1 MVNQGVVK
9 GHIHQGILGMHG
21 LSTSFGTQCTIIAF
35 IAIVFAGFH
44 SDPQQWLPHDL
55 DTIVFEGDSL
65 YQHIVQEE
73 FGGNA
78 QMHLNHEDV
87 PERITAFSR
96 HYRQNRGSSL
106 FGAVNHEPPVS
117 EAGAF
122 SLSAAL
128 DVGFAQSDWLL
139 ATFGGTTVSLFHR
152 HGRYYVFDSH
162 ARNTIGHVD
171 PNGSCVLLMYENLS
185 DIIVYFHGMY
195 ANQVFN
201 LTPFQVV
208 LESESD
214 GTNDLMHSDQLEKA
228 SDSSD
233 SCFNVEDKI
242 NFTVQNNPAIKDCVE
257 DSLNVQSEAQDSVNF
272 PNVCIS
278 PFREHSYSGGKG
290 QSWKKRKGSRAPEQN
305 LKLNIDIS
313 DKNLESSICPD
324 SFSSSV
330 FPFGVGSF
338 CTVVTESNSS
348 CDSGSFRAHMLGTV
362 FEYEQFIQCRPN
374 KWCLCC
380 DRFLFDS
387 QVHHISGNTNNPLTT
402 QLSFDSSTNLCKT
415 CCESLRQSKM
425 PSLCSKLN
433 FLEVDCVPNVLSCLS
448 RLEKK
453 LLALIQI
460 CMTMVVLP
468 GGQYAEKGLVVDL
481 PQNVSTLLGQLHGLE
496 NVCTVR
502 FEYGTPIGSNSGYL
516 IDPIKV
522 KSAAAWLKKYNPLY
536 SVTNFSVPNI
546 DTCTPHLGHDFD
558 ERASMQTC
566 VESLEEVAFAPV
578 NYTVPTVN
586 EEAISG
592 MRQAETV
599 VIPSNPNAPV
609 CVYEIPYGE
618 EKAFPW
624 LFPYGQFG
632 YTFSRPKN
640 VKPSM
645 YFRYR
650 LYNHNAYWRKDIT
663 YLLHAA
669 VSYDKLCL
677 KQQIGICMKILKPS
691 GHDCAVRQTTAE
703 DVRAR
708 SSNDENTLNSYMFMK
723 NIRGT
728 VAYFRN
734 ALYDLFAM
742 FRCLGPPTLFM
753 TLSADDLHWPELG
766 MSLED
771 LSFDEAIN
779 CQSFYTSMRSD
790 PLLTAVHFDRRFTA
804 LMRFV
809 IHGEQKPLGNVN
821 DYFARVEFQNRGSPH
836 YHMFFWVENVPNGVS
851 NDTRAYL
858 LRYIDKT
865 VHTRIPGDDDP
876 HLKRLVLKLQTHSHT
891 SYCMPSS
898 RPPCRF
904 GFPKKQC
911 SRTCILTHF
920 HATKNKGQFYQTYRP
935 ADSCNINAYNPSILL
950 HWRANMD
957 IQIINDA
964 NGAAYYVCHYLCK
977 SEPDELKLALAN
989 LINTVFKQNPN
1000 LTSFQRLWNIGI
1012 CVLKNRRV
1020 SAQEAAFR
1028 LSALKLLQSSR
1039 TVVYLNTRPVEN
1051 RYRMLRP
1058 ISEINELENDD
1069 TNVFVHNLIDYYC
1082 SRPDNMEM
1090 MSLLY
1095 FASWYTK
1102 CPASI
1107 SIRQKSERVYIQRYD
1122 VWVKRR
1128 TKFAVVRFPTFSV
1141 SSDAYY
1147 FALLMLL
1154 LPFRIESDLLSGY
1167 DCAKDAFVAKHALL
1181 DHSMGMHN
1189 SFLQQV
1195 EASMRRI
1202 QLAEA
1207 ELNHESQ
1214 DDCDVDIDF
1223 TPCDVQRY
1231 FDPHQYSSNTI
1242 DTESTHYHQLSACS
1256 MNVSTFET
1264 SLQTLTTCQKR
1275 AINIVQHHFSHNIQE
1290 PLRLFITGGAGVGKS
1305 FLYEKAGW
1313 YLLDSG

>member
-1 MVNQGVVK
+1 
-9 GHIHQGILGMHG
+9 
-21 LSTSFGTQCTIIAF
+21 
-35 IAIVFAGFH
+35 
-44 SDPQQWLPHDL
+44 
-55 DTIVFEGDSL
+55 
-65 YQHIVQEE
+65 
-73 FGGNA
+73 
-78 QMHLNHEDV
+78 
-87 PERITAFSR
+87 
-96 HYRQNRGSSL
+96 
-106 FGAVNHEPPVS
+106 
-117 EAGAF
+117 
-122 SLSAAL
+122 
-128 DVGFAQSDWLL
+128 
-139 ATFGGTTVSLFHR
+139 
-152 HGRYYVFDSH
+152 
-162 ARNTIGHVD
+162 
-171 PNGSCVLLMYENLS
+171 
-185 DIIVYFHGMY
+185 
-195 ANQVFN
+195 
-201 LTPFQVV
+201 
-208 LESESD
+208 
-214 GTNDLMHSDQLEKA
+214 
-228 SDSSD
+228 
-233 SCFNVEDKI
+233 
-242 NFTVQNNPAIKDCVE
+242 
-257 DSLNVQSEAQDSVNF
+257 
-272 PNVCIS
+272 
-278 PFREHSYSGGKG
+278 
-290 QSWKKRKGSRAPEQN
+290 
-305 LKLNIDIS
+305 
-313 DKNLESSICPD
+313 
-324 SFSSSV
+324 
-330 FPFGVGSF
+330 
-338 CTVVTESNSS
+338 
-348 CDSGSFRAHMLGTV
+348 
-362 FEYEQFIQCRPN
+362 
-374 KWCLCC
+374 
-380 DRFLFDS
+380 
-387 QVHHISGNTNNPLTT
+387 
-402 QLSFDSSTNLCKT
+402 
-415 CCESLRQSKM
+415 
-425 PSLCSKLN
+425 
-433 FLEVDCVPNVLSCLS
+433 
-448 RLEKK
+448 
-453 LLALIQI
+453 
-460 CMTMVVLP
+460 MTMVILP

-481 PQNVSTLLGQLHGLE
+481 PQNVSTVLGQLHGLE

-516 IDPIKV
+516 IDPIKI
-522 KSAAAWLKKYNPLY
+522 KSAAAWLNKYNPLY

-558 ERASMQTC
+558 ERASMQTS

-578 NYTVPTVN
+578 NYTVPNVN

-599 VIPSNPNAPV
+599 VIPSNPNTPV

-632 YTFSRPKN
+632 YTFSRPKK

-691 GHDCAVRQTTAE
+691 GHYCAFRQTTAE

-708 SSNDENTLNSYMFMK
+708 SNNDENTLNSYMFMK

-766 MSLED
+766 MSYED
-771 LSFDEAIN
+771 LYYDEAIN

-790 PLLTAVHFDRRFTA
+790 PLLTAVHFDR
-804 LMRFV
+804 
-809 IHGEQKPLGNVN
+809 
-821 DYFARVEFQNRGSPH
+821 
-836 YHMFFWVENVPNGVS
+836 
-851 NDTRAYL
+851 
-858 LRYIDKT
+858 
-865 VHTRIPGDDDP
+865 
-876 HLKRLVLKLQTHSHT
+876 

-911 SRTCILTHF
+911 SKTCILTHF

-1058 ISEINELENDD
+1058 ISEINELENDE
-1069 TNVFVHNLIDYYC
+1069 TNVFVYNLIDYYC

-1090 MSLLY
+1090 MSLMY

-1107 SIRQKSERVYIQRYD
+1107 STRQKSERVYIQRYD
-1122 VWVKRR
+1122 V
-1128 TKFAVVRFPTFSV
+1128 
-1141 SSDAYY
+1141 
-1147 FALLMLL
+1147 
-1154 LPFRIESDLLSGY
+1154 
-1167 DCAKDAFVAKHALL
+1167 
-1181 DHSMGMHN
+1181 
-1189 SFLQQV
+1189 
-1195 EASMRRI
+1195 
-1202 QLAEA
+1202 
-1207 ELNHESQ
+1207 
-1214 DDCDVDIDF
+1214 
-1223 TPCDVQRY
+1223 
-1231 FDPHQYSSNTI
+1231 
-1242 DTESTHYHQLSACS
+1242 
-1256 MNVSTFET
+1256 
-1264 SLQTLTTCQKR
+1264 
-1275 AINIVQHHFSHNIQE
+1275 
-1290 PLRLFITGGAGVGKS
+1290 
-1305 FLYEKAGW
+1305 
-1313 YLLDSG
+1313 